1 MDYSELEEGQKVV
14 FRHKIGGAGD
24 AAKNEKVGYI
34 EKIDVEE
41 RDFPVKIKIGAEAE
55 TVNGKDAAR
64 TYVEP
69 AEINNIISE

>member
-34 EKIDVEE
+34 ESLDRPD
-41 RDFPVKIKIGAEAE
+41 RDFPVKVKIGAEAN
-55 TVNGKDAAR
+55 TVNGEDAPR
-64 TYVEP
+64 TYLEP
-69 AEINNIISE
+69 AEVNNIINK